1 MAATDA
7 TQNDMLRQLMPAF
20 IQPLDGGH
28 VSVHLIVPNPH
39 QPRKLAE
46 RPFDPEHNPE
56 DAQLVQSVRE
66 HGVIQPIG
74 VIALPPDGDLRPD
87 GHYQLVF
94 GERRW
99 RASLAAGRETIPALI
114 MNTSGEINAEQQA
127 VIALIENLQR
137 ADLTPDEICDGV
149 ERLHQVTGYSWER
162 IAQMLGKSERTL
174 RRYRRLS
181 ALPPDIRAVAIEARL
196 SAAQIDALAS
206 VSADKQAELLR
217 QIVELGLP
225 GSASREAA
233 QTIMQDASASIGAV
247 ARQVAG
253 GHKRRS
259 LLAGKSKAWA
269 ISPMHAQVVEALLA
283 PADPVPQRKAAATKR
298 IKALLELVEA
308 MRLDLVDTRNAALLM
323 SFDPNLPSPS
333 AVAMA
338 QSVRATRI
346 GKALASI
353 EAGLDLVEGSHDLS
367 GNEEHAVMAILAH
380 LQERIKELS
389 GRKRTRHGTK
399 S

>member
-1 MAATDA
+1 MAT
-7 TQNDMLRQLMPAF
+7 TESSQNDVMKQLMPAF
-20 IQPLDGGH
+20 IEPLDGGH
-28 VSVHLIVPNPH
+28 IAVNLIAPNPH
-39 QPRKLAE
+39 QPRKLDE
-46 RPFDPEHNPE
+46 RPFDPEHNEE

-74 VIALPPDGDLRPD
+74 VLALPD
-87 GHYQLVF
+87 GHYQLIF

-114 MNTSGEINAEQQA
+114 MNTGGAMNAEQQA

-149 ERLHQVTGYSWER
+149 ERLHELTGYDWER

-181 ALPPDIRAVAIEARL
+181 TLPPDIRKAAIEARL
-196 SAAQIDALAS
+196 SASQVDALAS
-206 VSADKQAELLR
+206 APAETQTELLR
-217 QIVELGLP
+217 QIIELGLP
-225 GSASREAA
+225 GTASREAA
-233 QTIMQDASASIGAV
+233 QTIAQDAATPVAIV
-247 ARQVAG
+247 ARQTAG
-253 GHKRRS
+253 GHVSRR
-259 LLAGKSKAWA
+259 LRTKSWS
-269 ISPMHAQVVEALLA
+269 ISPMHTQIVEALLMPGDDAA
-283 PADPVPQRKAAATKR
+283 PTRKAAATKR
-298 IKALLELVEA
+298 VKALLEQVEA
-308 MRLDLVDTRNAALLM
+308 MKLDLVDTRNAALLM

-353 EAGLDLVEGSHDLS
+353 EAGLDMIEGAAALGVS

-380 LQERIKELS
+380 LRDRVEELAS
-389 GRKRTRHGTK
+389 PKKTKRGAQK
-399 S
+399 A

>member
-1 MAATDA
+1 MRALVG
-7 TQNDMLRQLMPAF
+7 N
-20 IQPLDGGH
+20 
-28 VSVHLIVPNPH
+28 H
-39 QPRKLAE
+39 Q
-46 RPFDPEHNPE
+46 
-56 DAQLVQSVRE
+56 V
-66 HGVIQPIG
+66 
-74 VIALPPDGDLRPD
+74 
-87 GHYQLVF
+87 
-94 GERRW
+94 
-99 RASLAAGRETIPALI
+99 
-114 MNTSGEINAEQQA
+114 M
-127 VIALIENLQR
+127 ALIENLQR

-233 QTIMQDASASIGAV
+233 QTILQDASASIGAV

-253 GHKRRS
+253 GHKRQS
-259 LLAGKSKAWA
+259 VPAGKSRTWA
-269 ISPMHAQVVEALLA
+269 VSPMHAQVVEVLLT
-283 PADPVPQRKAAATKR
+283 PADAVPQRKAAATKR

-353 EAGLDLVEGSHDLS
+353 EAGLDLIEGSHDLS

-380 LQERIKELS
+380 LQERVKELS
-389 GRKRTRHGTK
+389 GRKRTRHATR